1 MSNPEQ
7 ASTKYQFNAYMLMF
21 LIPSVQI
28 GVGVFGF
35 QRYIYNESG
44 HDAWLSVILAGL
56 VTHLMMWMMIT
67 TMKKHDDQDLYDI
80 HRNLFGKWFG
90 NGLNVVIMLYFL
102 TNMTAIVRTYIE
114 AVQSWIFPDYPTW
127 LLSLILVIL
136 MVYGSLGG
144 IRAAL
149 QLCFMSFILISATTL
164 LFYYPLQYADW
175 RRILPIY
182 DTTVQHLVAGAM
194 KMGFTIAGFEVIFF
208 VYSHVKDKEKA
219 LRYAQGSILFT
230 NLLYLFIMVI
240 SIVYFSENQMP
251 KTIWGSINLLK
262 IIKYPFLERIEFI
275 AIPFWMFVI
284 VPGLML
290 LTWILVRGTTRLF
303 HWNQKLL
310 IYAIAIIIL
319 VASICFQ
326 NRRQINTLNDYIG
339 KYSVIVSYYY
349 PCLLFILT
357 SIRQW
362 WKHQKGSQKS

>member
-7 ASTKYQFNAYMLMF
+7 SSPKYQFKAYMLRF
-21 LIPSVQI
+21 LIPSVQV

-56 VTHLMMWMMIT
+56 VTHLMVWVMIT
-67 TMKKHDDQDLYDI
+67 TMKMHDDHDLYDI
-80 HRNLFGKWFG
+80 HRNLFGKWLG
-90 NGLNVVIMLYFL
+90 NGLSVVIMLYFL

-127 LLSLILVIL
+127 LLSLILVVL

-144 IRAAL
+144 LRAVL
-149 QLCFMSFILISATTL
+149 QLSFISFLLIVATSL
-164 LFYYPLQYADW
+164 LYYYPLQYADW
-175 RRILPIY
+175 RRILPIF
-182 DTTVQHLVAGAM
+182 DTSVQHLVAGAV
-194 KMGFTIAGFEVIFF
+194 KMGFTVAGFEVIFF
-208 VYSHVKDKEKA
+208 VYTHVKDKDKA
-219 LRYAQGSILFT
+219 MRNAQCSVLFT
-230 NLLYLFIMVI
+230 NLLYLIIMVI

-275 AIPFWMFVI
+275 AIPFWMFVT
-284 VPGLML
+284 VPGLMVL
-290 LTWILVRGTTRLF
+290 SWILVRGTSRVF
-303 HWNQKLL
+303 HWNQKLS
-310 IYAIAIIIL
+310 IYGTAIIIL

-339 KYSVIVSYYY
+339 QYSVIVSYYY
-349 PCLLFILT
+349 PCLLFIMT
-357 SIRQW
+357 SIHKW
-362 WKHQKGSQKS
+362 WKNQKGSQET